1 MHTHT
6 HPYIYTHT
14 LKITCTHTNA
24 LAATQ
29 PLLQE
34 AMSVPAPPPGQ
45 PAHAVLTPVSPTTHT
60 SNMLFALPTHTTAA
74 RQTEQQQLLLQRG
87 GLKPVP
93 LAALVLGLGK
103 VRPACVYV

>member
-1 MHTHT
+1 
-6 HPYIYTHT
+6 
-14 LKITCTHTNA
+14 
-24 LAATQ
+24 
-29 PLLQE
+29 
-34 AMSVPAPPPGQ
+34 
-45 PAHAVLTPVSPTTHT
+45 
-60 SNMLFALPTHTTAA
+60 MLFALPTHTTAA